1 MMQHHII
8 PRVVTRFMLPFILL
22 FALYV
27 QFHGDFGPGGGFQAG
42 VLFGTA
48 IILYTLVF
56 GVENAVRVAP
66 PEVLRGLMVIGVLI
80 YVGVGV
86 VTMLLGGNFLAYN
99 ELAQSP
105 KDGQHYGIVAVE
117 FGIGV
122 TVAATM
128 IAIFYAFAG
137 RNLRPEDED

>member
-1 MMQHHII
+1 MRHHVIL
-8 PRVVTRFMLPFILL
+8 RVVTRFVLPFILL

-42 VLFGTA
+42 VLFGAA

-56 GVENAVRVAP
+56 GVTNAVRVAP
-66 PEVLRGLMVIGVLI
+66 PEALRALMALGVLI
-80 YVGVGV
+80 YVGVGIT
-86 VTMLLGGNFLAYN
+86 TMLLGGNFLAYN
-99 ELAQSP
+99 ELAHDP

-128 IAIFYAFAG
+128 ISIFYAFSG
-137 RNLRPEDED
+137 RNLRPEDQD

>member
-1 MMQHHII
+1 MMQHHVIL
-8 PRVVTRFMLPFILL
+8 RVVTRFMLPFILL

-42 VLFGTA
+42 VLFGAA

-66 PEVLRGLMVIGVLI
+66 PEVLRGLMATGVLI
-80 YVGVGV
+80 YAGVGV

-99 ELAQSP
+99 ELAEHP
-105 KDGQHYGIVAVE
+105 KHGQHYGIVAVE

-128 IAIFYAFAG
+128 IAIFYAFSG